1 MRALSAVRVHVEGLA
16 LRAAPDRRCSV
27 GRMKDDLPYQGPATF
42 SRGGRGWADVSPLR
56 RCPVCG
62 GQSWCQVAR
71 DGLTVLCKRVG
82 NGGRPKSN
90 RDGVDYYAHHLGARP
105 WTPSPEAPDPTTARA
120 SADDCDRAYRAA
132 LAALRLDDCDREG
145 LRARGL
151 DDGAIAANGY
161 RSLGITG
168 RSRIARAVVDAV
180 GEHVAPGVPGLAW
193 NTGDNDR
200 GWWTFKGSAGLLIP
214 VRDLAGRI
222 VALKVR
228 RRDVEPGQ
236 QRYLYVTSARAGG
249 PSAASVVHVPRAA
262 LELRHR
268 PLVITEGELKA
279 DVSTALCGRPVVSLP
294 GVGAWRMALDVV
306 DAWGAPEV
314 AVAFDADARSNHN
327 VARALVCLVDALRAS
342 GARVST
348 WRWDGP
354 AKGLDDYLCA
364 KRRGAATTHG
374 L

>member
-1 MRALSAVRVHVEGLA
+1 M
-16 LRAAPDRRCSV
+16 
-27 GRMKDDLPYQGPATF
+27 GRMKDDLPCQGPATF
-42 SRGGRGWADVSPLR
+42 GRGGREAFADVSTSR

-62 GQSWCQVAR
+62 AGSWCQVAR
-71 DGLTVLCKRVG
+71 DGLTVLCKHIG
-82 NGGRPKSN
+82 NGARPKVN
-90 RDGVDYYAHHLGARP
+90 RDGVDFYAHHFGARA
-105 WTPSPEAPDPTTARA
+105 WTPPPAAPLPTTARA

-161 RSLGITG
+161 RSLGVTG

-193 NTGDNDR
+193 NTGEGDR

-214 VRDLAGRI
+214 VRDLVGRI

-294 GVGAWRMALDVV
+294 GVGAWRMAIDAV

-314 AVAFDADARSNHN
+314 AVAFDADARSNRT

-342 GARVST
+342 GRRVST

-354 AKGLDDYLCA
+354 AKGLDDYLSA
-364 KRRGAATTHG
+364 RRRGEMSHG

>member
-1 MRALSAVRVHVEGLA
+1 M
-16 LRAAPDRRCSV
+16 

-56 RCPVCG
+56 RCPVCDG
-62 GQSWCQVAR
+62 SSWCQVAR
-71 DGLTVLCKRVG
+71 DGLTVLCKRIG
-82 NGGRPKSN
+82 NGARPKVN
-90 RDGVDYYAHHLGARP
+90 GAGVDYYVHHHGARA
-105 WTPSPEAPDPTTARA
+105 WTPPPAAPLPTTARA
-120 SADDCDRAYRAA
+120 SADDCDGAYRAA
-132 LAALRLDDCDREG
+132 LAALQLDAGDREA

-151 DDGAIAANGY
+151 DDAAIAANGY

-193 NTGDNDR
+193 NTGDDDR

-236 QRYLYVTSARAGG
+236 QRYLYVTSARSGG
-249 PSAASVVHVPRAA
+249 PSAASAVHVPRAA
-262 LELRHR
+262 LEMRHR

-294 GVGAWRMALDVV
+294 GVGSWALALDVV
-306 DAWGAPEV
+306 DAWGAPDV
-314 AVAFDADARSNHN
+314 AVAFDADARSNPN

-354 AKGLDDYLCA
+354 AKGLDDYLSA
-364 KRRGAATTHG
+364 RRRGEMNHG

>member
-1 MRALSAVRVHVEGLA
+1 MGAFKE
-16 LRAAPDRRCSV
+16 AAA
-27 GRMKDDLPYQGPATF
+27 GWAT
-42 SRGGRGWADVSPLR
+42 SGGRGWADVSPSR

-90 RDGVDYYAHHLGARP
+90 REGVDFYAHHLGARP
-105 WTPSPEAPDPTTARA
+105 WQAPPEAPTPTTVRA

-151 DDGAIAANGY
+151 DGGAIDANGH

-214 VRDLAGRI
+214 VRDIAGRI

-236 QRYLYVTSARAGG
+236 QRYLYVTSARHGG
-249 PSAASVVHVPRAA
+249 ASAANVVHVPASGLA
-262 LELRHR
+262 LRGV

-294 GVGAWRMALDVV
+294 GVGAWALALDVV
-306 DAWGAPEV
+306 TAWGVPEV
-314 AVAFDADARSNHN
+314 AVAFDADARSNPN

-342 GARVST
+342 GRRVST

>member
-1 MRALSAVRVHVEGLA
+1 M
-16 LRAAPDRRCSV
+16 
-27 GRMKDDLPYQGPATF
+27 
-42 SRGGRGWADVSPLR
+42 
-56 RCPVCG
+56 
-62 GQSWCQVAR
+62 
-71 DGLTVLCKRVG
+71 
-82 NGGRPKSN
+82 
-90 RDGVDYYAHHLGARP
+90 
-105 WTPSPEAPDPTTARA
+105 
-120 SADDCDRAYRAA
+120 
-132 LAALRLDDCDREG
+132 
-145 LRARGL
+145 
-151 DDGAIAANGY
+151 
-161 RSLGITG
+161 
-168 RSRIARAVVDAV
+168 
-180 GEHVAPGVPGLAW
+180 
-193 NTGDNDR
+193 
-200 GWWTFKGSAGLLIP
+200 
-214 VRDLAGRI
+214 
-222 VALKVR
+222 
-228 RRDVEPGQ
+228 
-236 QRYLYVTSARAGG
+236 
-249 PSAASVVHVPRAA
+249 HVPRAA